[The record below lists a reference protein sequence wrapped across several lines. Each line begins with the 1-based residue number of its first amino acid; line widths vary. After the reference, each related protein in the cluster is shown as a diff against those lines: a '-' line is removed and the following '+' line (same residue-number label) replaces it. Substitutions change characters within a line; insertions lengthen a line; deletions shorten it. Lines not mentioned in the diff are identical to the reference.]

1 MLKRLATTSSRHPRL
16 LLTLRAFSTL
26 PDFDPSKDYYK
37 VLGVPKG
44 ASEAEIKKSYYQLA
58 LKYHPD
64 KNEGKTEEKFKEIS
78 SAYDVLG
85 DKSKK
90 Q

>member
-1 MLKRLATTSSRHPRL
+1 MLKRLATTSFRHPRL
-16 LLTLRAFSTL
+16 LSTLRAFSTL

>member
-1 MLKRLATTSSRHPRL
+1 
-16 LLTLRAFSTL
+16 
-26 PDFDPSKDYYK
+26 
-37 VLGVPKG
+37 VPKG